1 MNKNDYQPYFIRG
14 QVVVDKGFT
23 TIGIPSDVTDIIKK
37 IIIETKL
44 YRNPSD
50 FVLFAVREKIDEIPK
65 NQIDQKKIEAFFI
78 RENQIR
84 AEYSKEKEKEK

>member
-1 MNKNDYQPYFIRG
+1 MSSARYYS
-14 QVVVDKGFT
+14 
-23 TIGIPSDVTDIIKK
+23 IGIPMDVLDIIKK

-50 FVLFAVREKIDEIPK
+50 FVLFAVREKIDEIHK

-78 RENQIR
+78 RENQNQ
-84 AEYSKEKEKEK
+84 KV

>member
-1 MNKNDYQPYFIRG
+1 MVGPGYSP
-14 QVVVDKGFT
+14 
-23 TIGIPSDVTDIIKK
+23 IGIPNDVLDIIKK
-37 IIIETKL
+37 IILETKL

-50 FVLFAVREKIDEIPK
+50 FVLFAVREKIDEIHK

>member
-1 MNKNDYQPYFIRG
+1 MVGPGYSP
-14 QVVVDKGFT
+14 
-23 TIGIPSDVTDIIKK
+23 IGIPNDVLDIIKK

-50 FVLFAVREKIDEIPK
+50 FVLFAIREKIDEIHK

-78 RENQIR
+78 RENQNQ
-84 AEYSKEKEKEK
+84 KV